1 MAAPC
6 LPAGLDLEELLA
18 LLRRL
23 CWESEASLRATY
35 SRGVQPP
42 FGYGEALSVDEG
54 GEGPVTAADLAVNQH
69 LLSEETAKEQL
80 SAGVPLEAD

>member
-6 LPAGLDLEELLA
+6 LPAGLDLEELLT

-23 CWESEASLRATY
+23 CWESAAILRAY
-35 SRGVQPP
+35 ARGVQPP

-54 GEGPVTAADLAVNQH
+54 GEGPVTAADLAQPI
-69 LLSEETAKEQL
+69 KL
-80 SAGVPLEAD
+80 SAGKKRHALVVLAG